1 MPPSKTKLQKK
12 RQIGIARRVV
22 YSILMPIGRVQ
33 ACLRSPLWMTP
44 SANANANASASGCCP
59 AIELLCPPTPGH
71 KEIEPG
77 PSENNR
83 APTVEE
89 AKLALWW
96 VVDAI
101 RTPNPRV
108 VTPTMTLTTPRGKH
122 FIAESLRA
130 AVAQGKNATYA
141 RSIRQWIRTLITTGD
156 LPYFHHGWW
165 NVPMLGDEDIGHEI
179 KTHLQAIGKYAC
191 AEAIVQFFSDKE
203 TCTRLGVPKAI
214 CLRMAQRWM
223 TKYGGFRWRTELKGQ
238 YIDGHEQADIVEYRE
253 KTYVTF
259 MKAIERLTTIYNEH
273 GVPDPERPILIF
285 PGEKPII
292 VWFHDESTFF
302 ANDRQIVRS
311 GGYGEKWESARVI
324 LRPGINRDGW
334 FTSTCVVKQLEDA
347 VKIVQ
352 EAISARSMP
361 KGEVKVFPRPVTV
374 NRGNGTTEKVIPP
387 RMEPGQLLDGTLQ
400 SFYLP
405 DDHEDVNRRGA
416 FKGMAQILRERGLY
430 EAAEKKAECPGF
442 NQPDFESRDSN
453 LEEAARK
460 LETRVI
466 FLPKYHCELNPI
478 EQCWGYAK
486 RKYRQKPPTNNEN
499 MMKKYVIEA
508 LESIPIDTIRK
519 FVARSQRFVDAYA
532 SGNNGE
538 MAIEWA
544 TKAFRS
550 HRQTPGHIPY
560 KQIALGYVH
569 TQDNA
574 YIG

>member
-12 RQIGIARRVV
+12 RQIGLLGEWK
-22 YSILMPIGRVQ
+22 SPSLPEE
-33 ACLRSPLWMTP
+33 SPLDDPPVPMP
-44 SANANANASASGCCP
+44 MPMPVPQAVAP
-59 AIELLCPPTPGH
+59 PIELLCPPTPGH

-83 APTVEE
+83 APTVNF
-89 AKLALWW
+89 
-96 VVDAI
+96 VQSG
-101 RTPNPRV
+101 
-108 VTPTMTLTTPRGKH
+108 GKH

-141 RSIRQWIRTLITTGD
+141 WSIRRWIRTLITTGD

-203 TCTRLGVPKAI
+203 TRTRLGVPKAI
-214 CLRMAQRWM
+214 CLRTAQRWM
-223 TKYGGFRWRTELKGQ
+223 TKYGGFRWRTKLKGQ
-238 YIDGHEQADIVEYRE
+238 YIDGHERANVVEYCK

-273 GVPDPERPILIF
+273 GVPDPEQPILIF

-292 VWFHDESTFF
+292 VWFHDKSTFF
-302 ANDRQIVRS
+302 ANDRQIVWWLAQMNIQKPVKKEREIQLWWRFCVCTVRVVT
-311 GGYGEKWESARVI
+311 GEKWGIRTSHSQAW
-324 LRPGINRDGW
+324 INRDGW
-334 FTSTCVVKQLEDA
+334 FTSARVVKQLEDA

-352 EAISARSMP
+352 EVYPEYTHVFVYDNAPSHTKRPEDAISAQSMP

-374 NRGNGTTEKVIPP
+374 NREMGQP
-387 RMEPGQLLDGTLQ
+387 RRSSHTDGTRAIAGRYSPVVL
-400 SFYLP
+400 FA
-405 DDHEDVNRRGA
+405 DDHEDDFTRRQ
-416 FKGMAQILRERGLY
+416 KKKQSAQASSANLAGRLLLST
-430 EAAEKKAECPGF
+430 
-442 NQPDFESRDSN
+442 NTLQPTDFESRDSN
-453 LEEAARK
+453 LEEAPVNSRLDAGDTQN
-460 LETRVI
+460 E
-466 FLPKYHCELNPI
+466 KY
-478 EQCWGYAK
+478 A
-486 RKYRQKPPTNNEN
+486 QKPPTNNEN

-519 FVARSQRFVDAYA
+519 FVLVRSVLLTLTLV
-532 SGNNGE
+532 GNNGE